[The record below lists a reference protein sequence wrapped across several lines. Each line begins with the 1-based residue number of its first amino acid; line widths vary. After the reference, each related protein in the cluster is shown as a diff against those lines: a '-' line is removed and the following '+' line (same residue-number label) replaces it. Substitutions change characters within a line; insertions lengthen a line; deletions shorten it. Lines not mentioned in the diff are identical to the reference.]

1 MLDSWNVHKAKSIQR
16 SKDLLRVLRCEA
28 MLESKEGGPYQGVRF
43 WIRFIHLPR
52 GVLLSLIPHKKFDRD
67 SRNLC

>member
-28 MLESKEGGPYQGVRF
+28 MLESKEGGAL
-43 WIRFIHLPR
+43 IRE
-52 GVLLSLIPHKKFDRD
+52 
-67 SRNLC
+67 